1 MPAVPTTAVRQRA
14 RRRQGLDAL
23 TDIEV
28 WSYNDDEIINASLG
42 AWRSSVYKHY
52 DSYLDRIYDEHGSPS
67 RLVFR
72 FECKYKHPSHSVQF
86 RDRMRTGDGT
96 RNLRTTAQTCDARWG
111 VTQSL
116 APQSHYFSSY
126 SEARHR
132 VLIALRCA
140 QNKRSFNSVD
150 DDLYKQEVHLLRPGT
165 ILPSSRT
172 VSRDTQV
179 LYACSSDGVK
189 SYYQKLPGA
198 IHFAIDGWTSPQASS
213 FLGLVAIW
221 RDEGKIWRSILEF
234 VHLTHAHTGDYLA
247 SRVAECLK
255 RYGIEQKV
263 LSICLDNASNNNTLT
278 DALSVLIR
286 SFRGAKNRV
295 RCLAHIINLMAK
307 AFLSL
312 FSKPPRRKK
321 ASAPASQPRAD
332 ASSETPTQHVSHA
345 ENEDEDDTD
354 GVLRPETDPDKQ
366 EYDDH
371 VVQKI
376 VQKALDQMAKEEVV
390 PTKEQ
395 IKEGQTII
403 PKVAGLV
410 RRVHASTHLRERF
423 EQLATKNTSSEQR
436 ILTKRVDTRWDT
448 EYDCLESHIHF
459 KVEAQLL
466 TGDSSLKL
474 KSYSLN
480 EAQYSLADE
489 MLAVLEIFKER
500 TKRFSLAEVPLLPY
514 TLPELALMR
523 SELEAV
529 CIDSVDMSPLTRV
542 AARAATLVYDK
553 YIKKMTAES
562 EMYYM
567 AVAMCPS
574 LKLKWFLDNS
584 YLYNDIQK
592 IREMVIERF
601 YQSYTTAL
609 VEQSVDSKPTI
620 QQDNPYPTKRVNK
633 YLHRQALLS
642 AAPASPELD
651 SIERYLADD
660 VVPESVI
667 AEHGGLVKYCTDRLV
682 HFPRVFTMALDYIT
696 APASSV
702 DAERAFSN
710 G

>member
-1 MPAVPTTAVRQRA
+1 MPAVPTTAIRQRA

-28 WSYNDDEIINASLG
+28 WPYSDDEIINASLG
-42 AWRSSVYKHY
+42 SWRSPVYKHY
-52 DSYLDRIYDEHGSPS
+52 NPYLDRIYDEHGNPS

-72 FECKYKHPSHSVQF
+72 FECKYKHPSHSAQF

-96 RNLRTTAQTCDARWG
+96 RNLRTTAQTCETRWG
-111 VTQSL
+111 VVQSSVS
-116 APQSHYFSSY
+116 QSQYFSGY

-140 QNKRSFNSVD
+140 QNKRSFNSVA
-150 DDLYKQEVHLLRPGT
+150 DDLYRQEVDLLRPGT
-165 ILPSSRT
+165 IVPSPMT
-172 VSRDTQV
+172 VFRDTQV

-189 SYYQKLPGA
+189 TYYKKLPGA
-198 IHFAIDGWTSPQASS
+198 IHFAIDGWTSTQSSS
-213 FLGLVAIW
+213 FLGLVVIW
-221 RDEGKIWRSILEF
+221 QDEGRIWRSILEF
-234 VHLTHAHTGDYLA
+234 VHLTHAHTGEYLA
-247 SRVAECLK
+247 LRVAERFK
-255 RYGIEQKV
+255 RYGIDKKV
-263 LSICLDNASNNNTLT
+263 LSICLDNAYSNNTLI
-278 DALSVLIR
+278 DSLSALIP

-321 ASAPASQPRAD
+321 ASLSTGQPRANVPL
-332 ASSETPTQHVSHA
+332 STPAQHVDA
-345 ENEDEDDTD
+345 PEIEDEDDTD
-354 GVLRPETDPDKQ
+354 GVLQPETDPDKQ
-366 EYDDH
+366 EYDDR

-376 VQKALDQMAKEEVV
+376 TQKALDQMAVEKVI

-395 IKEGQTII
+395 ILDGQSLM
-403 PKVAGLV
+403 PKVAGLA
-410 RRVHASTHLRERF
+410 RRVHASTHIRERF
-423 EQLATKNTSSEQR
+423 EQLAAKNTSGEQR
-436 ILTKRVDTRWDT
+436 ILTERVDTRWDT

-474 KSYSLN
+474 KSYTLN
-480 EAQYSLADE
+480 ESQYDLADE
-489 MLAVLEIFKER
+489 MLTVLEIFKER

-529 CIDSVDMSPLTRV
+529 CSDSIDMSPLTRV

-562 EMYYM
+562 DMYYL

-574 LKLKWFLDNS
+574 LKLKWFLDNGYS
-584 YLYNDIQK
+584 YNDIQK
-592 IREMVIERF
+592 IRNMVISRF
-601 YQSYTTAL
+601 YESYVTTSE
-609 VEQSVDSKPTI
+609 EQHVDSKQVI
-620 QQDNPYPTKRVNK
+620 QQDTSHPAKRVNK

-642 AAPASPELD
+642 AAPASL
-651 SIERYLADD
+651 
-660 VVPESVI
+660 
-667 AEHGGLVKYCTDRLV
+667 K
-682 HFPRVFTMALDYIT
+682 
-696 APASSV
+696 
-702 DAERAFSN
+702 
-710 G
+710 